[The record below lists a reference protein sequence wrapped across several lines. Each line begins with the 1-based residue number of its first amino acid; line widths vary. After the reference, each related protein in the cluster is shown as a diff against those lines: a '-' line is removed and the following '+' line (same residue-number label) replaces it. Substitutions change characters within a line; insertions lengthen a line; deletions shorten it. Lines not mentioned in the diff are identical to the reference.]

1 MTVPRTKL
9 PTSVR
14 RAKQL
19 AAVVS
24 NPLAVRTIVGALSRG
39 AFREAKRVARTA
51 ARTPD
56 LGAEKIIS
64 RTYRFL
70 WLCNPKVASRSII
83 AALCSADP
91 GATLIRRKSVSEIY
105 ALHPEVKD
113 YYSFAFIRH
122 PVDRALSLYVEI
134 RFSPERYQGEQRILK
149 EERRRSFLDRHPG
162 LADVNSFDE
171 YCQWLNTP
179 YGSDALADR
188 HVLSQHVQIRLED
201 GRMPDAIGCIEH
213 VDEDLKR
220 VAARMGMPA
229 PGLPMLN
236 TMVAWQTSSPHALN
250 AARSE
255 MMTLITDRNRALLET
270 RYADDLELYRT
281 VSSSGM
287 LVLNGRD
294 VSCTLSS
301 EGS

>member
-1 MTVPRTKL
+1 MTVPRTNL
-9 PTSVR
+9 PTLGR
-14 RAKQL
+14 WAKHL
-19 AAVVS
+19 GGVVS
-24 NPLAVRTIVGALSRG
+24 NPLAVRAIVGALSRG

-56 LGAEKIIS
+56 LRAEKIIS

-91 GATLIRRKSVSEIY
+91 DAVIIRGTSVSELY
-105 ALHPEVKD
+105 AMHPEVKD
-113 YYSFAFIRH
+113 YDSFAFIRH
-122 PVDRALSLYVEI
+122 PVDRALSLYAEL
-134 RFSPERYQGEQRILK
+134 RFSPERYQGEQRIHK
-149 EERRRSFLDRHPG
+149 EEKRRSFLDRHPG
-162 LADVNSFDE
+162 LADVNSFDA

-188 HVLSQHVQIRLED
+188 HFLSQHVQIRLED
-201 GRMPDAIGCIEH
+201 GRLPDFIGCIENA
-213 VDEDLKR
+213 DEDVKR
-220 VAARMGMPA
+220 IAARVGMPA
-229 PGLPMLN
+229 PALPMLN
-236 TMVAWQTSSPHALN
+236 TTLAWQPSSPHALK

-255 MMTLITDRNRALLET
+255 MMALVTDRNRTLLET

-287 LVLNGRD
+287 I
-294 VSCTLSS
+294 STSA
-301 EGS
+301 